1 MYKYTIDKDISFLLF
16 NDTLINIV
24 GESNLN
30 SYGENYFIVN
40 EKLTKDQKTTLELG
54 CRRIV
59 SMEEV

>member
-30 SYGENYFIVN
+30 SYGKNHFIVN
-40 EKLTKDQKTTLELG
+40 EKLTEDQNVTLEIG
-54 CRRIV
+54 CKIM
-59 SMEEV
+59 SEEKV